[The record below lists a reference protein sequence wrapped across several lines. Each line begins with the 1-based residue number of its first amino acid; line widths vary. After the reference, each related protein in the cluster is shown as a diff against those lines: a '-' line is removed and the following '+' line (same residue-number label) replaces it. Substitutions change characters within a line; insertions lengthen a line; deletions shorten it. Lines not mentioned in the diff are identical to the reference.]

1 MDIDMDSPFSP
12 GSASDLS
19 DLFEPPSASPPSSS
33 LPKIARNSKSRKSD
47 RQKTWQNVLGRS
59 DKNINGHNATA
70 KKNIS
75 TGSGHNSKQ
84 HVNMKVV
91 DDKLKIIDD
100 VPNSAVEMAVKE
112 KFLKK
117 VQKQDRIV
125 EEVKLILKPA
135 YNDRKITKES
145 YKEIL
150 KKTVPK
156 ICHSKHGEIN
166 PSKIEKLVSGYI
178 KKHEHL
184 KKKAKK
190 NAKHNSSFQLL

>member
-1 MDIDMDSPFSP
+1 MDIDPDSPFSP

-19 DLFEPPSASPPSSS
+19 DLFEPPTASPPTSS
-33 LPKIARNSKSRKSD
+33 LPKIGTKLHKSKKASDSKAWQSIIGETDKVNHNKKSGSKKNNNSGTGPNSKHH
-47 RQKTWQNVLGRS
+47 Q
-59 DKNINGHNATA
+59 
-70 KKNIS
+70 
-75 TGSGHNSKQ
+75 
-84 HVNMKVV
+84 VNMKVI

-125 EEVKLILKPA
+125 EEVKLVLKPA
-135 YNDRKITKES
+135 YNQRKITKEA

-150 KKTVPK
+150 RKAVPK

-178 KKHEHL
+178 KKHQHL
-184 KKKAKK
+184 KRKAKK
-190 NAKHNSSFQLL
+190 GAKLNF

>member
-1 MDIDMDSPFSP
+1 MGNHNKKANSRKFP
-12 GSASDLS
+12 GSGLAAAS
-19 DLFEPPSASPPSSS
+19 
-33 LPKIARNSKSRKSD
+33 
-47 RQKTWQNVLGRS
+47 
-59 DKNINGHNATA
+59 
-70 KKNIS
+70 KKN
-75 TGSGHNSKQ
+75 
-84 HVNMKVV
+84 VNMKVV

-166 PSKIEKLVSGYI
+166 PSKIEKLESGYI

-190 NAKHNSSFQLL
+190 NAKHNSSF

>member
-1 MDIDMDSPFSP
+1 MGMK
-12 GSASDLS
+12 
-19 DLFEPPSASPPSSS
+19 
-33 LPKIARNSKSRKSD
+33 KIINSGPNSK
-47 RQKTWQNVLGRS
+47 
-59 DKNINGHNATA
+59 KN
-70 KKNIS
+70 
-75 TGSGHNSKQ
+75 
-84 HVNMKVV
+84 VNMKVV

-117 VQKQDRIV
+117 VQRQDRIV
-125 EEVKLILKPA
+125 EEVKLVLKPA
-135 YNDRKITKES
+135 YNTRKITKDA

-150 KKTVPK
+150 RKTVPK